1 MDFAQQQ
8 RSPTRHVVGITVVV
22 LLHVL
27 VIWALISGLARTAIE
42 VIKKPL
48 SATIIE
54 EVKLPPP
61 PPPPPPKRII
71 EPPKAQAPVQPYV
84 PPPDI
89 PAPAPSAPVI
99 SAPTT
104 TVPTE
109 KFEIAPPVAVAPPA
123 PKPAIRKGIV
133 PLEKV
138 NPIFPR
144 EAIRAGVQK
153 GHVVARLFI
162 DEKGLVSE
170 VRIVEADPPGVFN
183 KEVTRA
189 LSQWKF
195 QAEGEKFVG
204 EIELTF
210 TLKDE

>member
-8 RSPTRHVVGITVVV
+8 RNPTRHLIGLTVVV
-22 LLHVL
+22 LLHVV
-27 VIWALISGLARTAIE
+27 VIYALLTGLARTAIE

-71 EPPKAQAPVQPYV
+71 EPPKVQAPVQPYV

-89 PAPAPSAPVI
+89 PVPAPVEPPVI
-99 SAPTT
+99 SAPSITPPPEPF
-104 TVPTE
+104 V
-109 KFEIAPPVAVAPPA
+109 IAPPVVAPPP
-123 PKPAIRKGIV
+123 PKPAIRKGLV

-138 NPIFPR
+138 NPVYPR
-144 EAIRAGVQK
+144 EAIRAGVQR
-153 GHVVARLFI
+153 GHVVARVFI
-162 DEKGLVSE
+162 NEKGLVTE
-170 VRIVEADPPGVFN
+170 VRIMEADPPGVFN
-183 KEVTRA
+183 REVTRA

-195 QAEGEKFVG
+195 QPEGEKFVG
-204 EIELTF
+204 EIELDF

>member
-8 RSPTRHVVGITVVV
+8 RNPTRHLVGLTVVV
-22 LLHVL
+22 LLHVV
-27 VIWALISGLARTAIE
+27 VIYALLTGLARTAIE

-71 EPPKAQAPVQPYV
+71 EPPKVQAPVQPYV

-89 PAPAPSAPVI
+89 PVPAPTEPPVI
-99 SAPTT
+99 SAPAITPPAEPF
-104 TVPTE
+104 V
-109 KFEIAPPVAVAPPA
+109 IAPPVVAPPP
-123 PKPAIRKGIV
+123 PKPAIRKGLV

-138 NPIFPR
+138 NPTYPR
-144 EAIRAGVQK
+144 EAIRAGIEK
-153 GHVVARLFI
+153 GKVVARLFI

-170 VRIVEADPPGVFN
+170 VKIVEADPPGVFN
-183 KEVTRA
+183 KEVIRA

-204 EIELTF
+204 EVELTF
-210 TLKDE
+210 TLKDQ

>member
-8 RSPTRHVVGITVVV
+8 RSPTRHLIGLTFVI

-27 VIWALISGLARTAIE
+27 VIYALLSGLARTAIE
-42 VIKKPL
+42 VIKKPMT
-48 SATIIE
+48 ATIIE

-61 PPPPPPKRII
+61 PPPPPPKKII
-71 EPPKAQAPVQPYV
+71 EPPKALAPVQPYV

-89 PAPAPSAPVI
+89 PVPTPSAPVI
-99 SAPTT
+99 SAPSITPPAEPF
-104 TVPTE
+104 V
-109 KFEIAPPVAVAPPA
+109 IAPPVVAPPA
-123 PKPAIRKGIV
+123 PKPAIRKGLV

-138 NPIFPR
+138 NPIYPR
-144 EAIRAGVQK
+144 EAIRGGIERGK
-153 GHVVARLFI
+153 VVARLFI
-162 DEKGLVSE
+162 DEKGLVTD

-183 KEVTRA
+183 KEVIRA

-204 EIELTF
+204 EVELTF
-210 TLKDE
+210 TLKDQ

>member
-8 RSPTRHVVGITVVV
+8 RSPTRHMIGMAFVI

-27 VIWALISGLARTAIE
+27 VIYALVTGLARKAVE

-48 SATIIE
+48 TATIIE

-61 PPPPPPKRII
+61 PPPPPPKRVI
-71 EPPKAQAPVQPYV
+71 EPPKAQPMPVQPYV

-89 PAPAPSAPVI
+89 PAPQAPTEPVI
-99 SAPTT
+99 SAPSITPP
-104 TVPTE
+104 VEPHV
-109 KFEIAPPVAVAPPA
+109 IAPPVQAPP
-123 PKPAIRKGIV
+123 PKPAIRKGIT
-133 PLEKV
+133 PIAKV
-138 NPIFPR
+138 DPIYPR
-144 EAIRAGVQK
+144 EAIRAGVAK
-153 GHVVARLFI
+153 GKVVARLFI
-162 DEKGLVSE
+162 DEKGLVTE

-183 KEVTRA
+183 KEVMRA

-195 QAEGEKFVG
+195 QPEGEKFVG
-204 EIELTF
+204 EVELTF

>member
-8 RSPTRHVVGITVVV
+8 RNPTRHLIGLTVVV
-22 LLHVL
+22 LLHVV
-27 VIWALISGLARTAIE
+27 VIYALLTGLARTAIE

-71 EPPKAQAPVQPYV
+71 EPPKVQAPVQPYV

-89 PAPAPSAPVI
+89 PVPAPVEPPVI
-99 SAPTT
+99 SAPSITPPPEPF
-104 TVPTE
+104 V
-109 KFEIAPPVAVAPPA
+109 IAPPVVAPPP
-123 PKPAIRKGIV
+123 PKPAIRKGLV

-138 NPIFPR
+138 NPVYPR
-144 EAIRAGVQK
+144 EAIRAGVQR
-153 GHVVARLFI
+153 GHVVARVFI
-162 DEKGLVSE
+162 NEKGLVTE
-170 VRIVEADPPGVFN
+170 VRIMEADPPGVFN
-183 KEVTRA
+183 REVTRA

-195 QAEGEKFVG
+195 QPEGEKFVG
-204 EIELTF
+204 EIELNF